1 MLYWHHSYTVLMCND
16 WSAKNS
22 QKYFWALLNHNEVE
36 VKNFQIPVVNEI
48 RYRLKNPI
56 MGIQCWRIGQDLIK
70 NFYKEFV
77 LCWNLSFP
85 FFLFFFFIFLLLH
98 LIHLTGTWHFVETP
112 INTGDFLNCRV
123 SVIRSQY
130 SRLQALNTLLPFILI
145 KKNGFPKKHKAAFSA
160 KSNYLL
166 IGEVSAKPN
175 SLLYNSNVVTDYST
189 TLLIK
194 VS

>member
-1 MLYWHHSYTVLMCND
+1 MLVYGRDLTKISIKILFCVETCRFLFSY
-16 WSAKNS
+16 
-22 QKYFWALLNHNEVE
+22 
-36 VKNFQIPVVNEI
+36 
-48 RYRLKNPI
+48 
-56 MGIQCWRIGQDLIK
+56 
-70 NFYKEFV
+70 
-77 LCWNLSFP
+77 
-85 FFLFFFFIFLLLH
+85 FFFFIFLLLH

-112 INTGDFLNCRV
+112 INTGDFLNYRV

-175 SLLYNSNVVTDYST
+175 SLLYNSNVVTDYSS

>member
-1 MLYWHHSYTVLMCND
+1 MIQIKKIPSWAFNAGV
-16 WSAKNS
+16 SAKI
-22 QKYFWALLNHNEVE
+22 LL
-36 VKNFQIPVVNEI
+36 
-48 RYRLKNPI
+48 
-56 MGIQCWRIGQDLIK
+56 RISIK
-70 NFYKEFV
+70 NLFCVETCHFLFSY
-77 LCWNLSFP
+77 
-85 FFLFFFFIFLLLH
+85 FFLFIFLLLH